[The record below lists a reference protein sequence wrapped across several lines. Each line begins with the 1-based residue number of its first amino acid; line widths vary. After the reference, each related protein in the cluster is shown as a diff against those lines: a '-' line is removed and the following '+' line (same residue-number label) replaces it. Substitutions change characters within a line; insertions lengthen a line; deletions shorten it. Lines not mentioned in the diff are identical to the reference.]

1 MSTTLAAQAV
11 GSTVTLNVD
20 GAAVSFLVV
29 QQGCPDS
36 SLYDG
41 CDGTWLLMQDVYSE
55 RIFGSAND
63 YAASTLHT
71 WLNGTFLS
79 KLDSGIQQAVQTAGL
94 PCFDGEAVRSGAD
107 GVSAKIFLL
116 SMREMG
122 TPASQKA
129 NLADEGVLL
138 DYFEDGDGNEEPLRA
153 ASDWYWTRS
162 PSTANGDDVW
172 AVAGSSGKCACRD
185 VSYSYGVRPALILPQ
200 AMPSKVIR
208 LYSSV
213 SWLSVII
220 A

>member
-29 QQGCPDS
+29 QQGCPDA

-63 YAASTLHT
+63 YAVSSLHT

-107 GVSAKIFLL
+107 GVSAKI
-116 SMREMG
+116 
-122 TPASQKA
+122 
-129 NLADEGVLL
+129 
-138 DYFEDGDGNEEPLRA
+138 
-153 ASDWYWTRS
+153 
-162 PSTANGDDVW
+162 
-172 AVAGSSGKCACRD
+172 
-185 VSYSYGVRPALILPQ
+185 
-200 AMPSKVIR
+200 
-208 LYSSV
+208 
-213 SWLSVII
+213 
-220 A
+220 